1 MFKNELK
8 FMIKKTLNNSLIK
21 MKNLEFCVLTP
32 IKQELFKCP
41 PNKA

>member
-32 IKQELFKCP
+32 YKTRII
-41 PNKA
+41 